1 MTAASRPSAGALAA
15 FTAPCLPL
23 AGVGLPLMLHLPT
36 YYARDLGLPL
46 SAVGLAFLAVRLAD
60 IGVDPVLGVLM
71 DRTRSRLGRF
81 RPWLIASTPILILGS
96 LMLFMAGPGV
106 SAAWLWLGL
115 LVLYFGFSMG
125 SLAQQAWASA
135 LSPDYDQRSRIYGW
149 WQTGNVLGLVLI
161 LLVPPVVEFGLKGS
175 RIQGVQAMGWVII
188 ALLPITI
195 GVAVWRVSE
204 PAPDGRS
211 RGVRRVSDYLDLLRD
226 PAIARLMLADLL
238 MGWAPGITAA
248 LFLFYFDQIKG
259 VAETQANLLLLIYFV
274 AAMLGAP
281 AWSWLATRIGKH
293 RALAVNAVVTPAVLL
308 LVMAVPMRPFGFA
321 AAVMALAGLPY
332 SGASVLLR
340 AMLADAGDQLRLTT
354 GVDRTALLYSVLS
367 GTGKIGSAL
376 ALTTFLGLDALGFHA
391 QGHDNSPAALAGLQ
405 AMFVGLPAALTLLS
419 AAVIMGYRLDA
430 PRHAEI
436 RAALA
441 RREDAG

>member
-1 MTAASRPSAGALAA
+1 MAGI
-15 FTAPCLPL
+15 
-23 AGVGLPLMLHLPT
+23 GLPMVVHLPN
-36 YYARDLGLPL
+36 YYAGHLGLPL
-46 SAVGLAFLAVRLAD
+46 AAVGFVFTFVRLID
-60 IGVDPVLGVLM
+60 IGFDPLIGWLM

-81 RPWLIASTPILILGS
+81 RLWLILSAPVLMLAAW
-96 LMLFMAGPGV
+96 MLFMAEPGV
-106 SAAWLWLGL
+106 GTLHLWIWLA
-115 LVLYFGFSMG
+115 VVYVGFSMG
-125 SLAQQAWASA
+125 SLSQTAWAA
-135 LSPDYDQRSRIYGW
+135 VLSPDYNERSRIYGW
-149 WQTGNVLGLVLI
+149 WQTGNVLGLLMI

-175 RIQGVQAMGWVII
+175 RIQGVQAMGWTII

-195 GVAVWRVSE
+195 GLAAWRVTE
-204 PAPDGRS
+204 PAPDAPSRNVRS
-211 RGVRRVSDYLDLLRD
+211 VGDYLDLLRD
-226 PAIARLMLADLL
+226 PAVARLMLADLL

-259 VAETQANLLLLIYFV
+259 VAETQANLLLLVYFL

-293 RALAVNAVVTPAVLL
+293 RALAVNAVITPAVLL
-308 LVMAVPMRPFGFA
+308 LVMAVPMRNFGVA

-340 AMLADAGDQLRLTT
+340 AMLADAGDQLRLKT

-376 ALTTFLGLDALGFHA
+376 ALTTFIGLDALGFHA
-391 QGHDNSPAALAGLQ
+391 QGHGNSPVALAGLQ

-430 PRHAEI
+430 SRHAEI

-441 RREDAG
+441 RRGDGG